1 MARAAAPRVHS
12 SSRRATLR
20 LLGAGLVAAGL
31 LGSASACAPKVHAER
46 TPGYDLE
53 SAKTYAW
60 VTEELILIE
69 LGEDQPNV
77 RTKDNERLLRAAIDD
92 ALAARGFQK
101 VPREQAQLLVAFS
114 VGVRVRYRVE
124 GVDERSA
131 VTATGPG
138 EPQTKGT
145 LNIYLLDRAQEQEV
159 WHGWTS
165 KWLTKGEDPKTVIDE
180 AVGKI
185 MAVYPGTAG

>member
-1 MARAAAPRVHS
+1 MARAAVRS
-12 SSRRATLR
+12 FSRRATL
-20 LLGAGLVAAGL
+20 GL
-31 LGSASACAPKVHAER
+31 LATGLLLAGPACAPKVHAER

-53 SAKTYAW
+53 AAKTYAW
-60 VTEELILIE
+60 VTEELVLIE

-77 RTKDNERLLRAAIDD
+77 RTKDNERHLRAAIDEE
-92 ALAARGFQK
+92 LAARGFQQ
-101 VPREQAQLLVAFS
+101 VPRDQAELLVAFS

-124 GVDERSA
+124 GVDDRSA

-145 LNIYLLDRAQEQEV
+145 LNIYLLDRAQEKEV

-165 KWLTKGEDPKTVIDE
+165 KWLHKGDDPAVVIDE
-180 AVGKI
+180 AVSKI
-185 MAVYPGTAG
+185 MAVYPGEAS